1 MNKKLVVKQDGYKEC
16 GAACL
21 LSIIRYYG
29 GNISINKLLDLTNTS
44 KTGTTFFNL
53 KDASSKL
60 GLDATG
66 FKIEDTNKKESL
78 QKINMPSICQIVEN
92 NYEHFIVIY
101 KVKKEKILIMDPA
114 RGYRTIK
121 NDEFFRIWTGYIMTF
136 VKTTQLPYLS
146 DEKYLNKL
154 IIELLIKNKGIVLN
168 IVILS
173 IIFTIISSIYAMYS
187 GFIIDTITSTN
198 TSQLIIITEIFITTL
213 IIKSISDFSRNKLL
227 IYLNQKLDCTIFLN
241 SIRKIILLPYSY
253 YKNRTTGEIIS
264 KLNDLA
270 NIKNMLSKI
279 ILTVFLDVIV
289 SLTCAIVMMK
299 INIKMF
305 LILVVTILIYILI
318 FLIFRPLIKKY
329 TNINQENNAKIN
341 SQMVELINGFETI
354 KNLSLE
360 NIMYQNFSELYTKSL
375 HDVYIYDNINNY
387 EFIIKELITYLTLLL
402 TEFIGFYFVL
412 HNTLTIG
419 EIIIF
424 TSLAPYFM
432 SPIRSIIDLSKEY
445 FYAIN
450 SLKRANN
457 LLEIKS
463 DDLNTKT
470 TFTLNGNINI
480 KNLSFSYNNYD
491 EVLKGIN
498 INIAKGDKILILG
511 NSGSGK
517 STIIK
522 ILSKYYT
529 PRRDSIYIDG
539 TDINDISISNLKDN
553 ITTIS
558 QEEIIFNDTIKNN
571 IILNR
576 KISDNK
582 FIKICRELCIDEFV
596 KNSPMGYNT
605 KLEENGQNISGGQRQ
620 RIILARAL
628 LKNSNILL
636 IDEGLN
642 AIDINLERKI
652 LKTIFEK
659 YQDKTIIIV
668 SHRLENM
675 DLYKKVINLKDGKI
689 DKIANLPKEG
699 DYYV

>member
-1 MNKKLVVKQDGYKEC
+1 
-16 GAACL
+16 
-21 LSIIRYYG
+21 
-29 GNISINKLLDLTNTS
+29 
-44 KTGTTFFNL
+44 
-53 KDASSKL
+53 
-60 GLDATG
+60 
-66 FKIEDTNKKESL
+66 
-78 QKINMPSICQIVEN
+78 
-92 NYEHFIVIY
+92 
-101 KVKKEKILIMDPA
+101 
-114 RGYRTIK
+114 
-121 NDEFFRIWTGYIMTF
+121 
-136 VKTTQLPYLS
+136 
-146 DEKYLNKL
+146 
-154 IIELLIKNKGIVLN
+154 
-168 IVILS
+168 
-173 IIFTIISSIYAMYS
+173 
-187 GFIIDTITSTN
+187 
-198 TSQLIIITEIFITTL
+198 
-213 IIKSISDFSRNKLL
+213 
-227 IYLNQKLDCTIFLN
+227 
-241 SIRKIILLPYSY
+241 
-253 YKNRTTGEIIS
+253 
-264 KLNDLA
+264 
-270 NIKNMLSKI
+270 
-279 ILTVFLDVIV
+279 
-289 SLTCAIVMMK
+289 
-299 INIKMF
+299 MF

-424 TSLAPYFM
+424 ASLAPYFM
-432 SPIRSIIDLSKEY
+432 SPIRSVIDLSKEY

-491 EVLKGIN
+491 KVLKGIN

>member
-44 KTGTTFFNL
+44 KKGTTFFNL
-53 KDASSKL
+53 RDASSKL

-121 NDEFFRIWTGYIMTF
+121 NDEFFQIWTGYIMTF

-318 FLIFRPLIKKY
+318 FLIFRPMIKKY

-432 SPIRSIIDLSKEY
+432 SPIRSVIDLSKEY

-480 KNLSFSYNNYD
+480 KNLNFSYNNYD
-491 EVLKGIN
+491 KVLKGIN

>member
-44 KTGTTFFNL
+44 KKGTTFFNL
-53 KDASSKL
+53 KDTSSKL

-121 NDEFFRIWTGYIMTF
+121 NDEFFQIWTGYIMTF

-318 FLIFRPLIKKY
+318 FLIFRPMIKKY

-491 EVLKGIN
+491 KVLKGIN

>member
-1 MNKKLVVKQDGYKEC
+1 
-16 GAACL
+16 
-21 LSIIRYYG
+21 
-29 GNISINKLLDLTNTS
+29 
-44 KTGTTFFNL
+44 
-53 KDASSKL
+53 
-60 GLDATG
+60 
-66 FKIEDTNKKESL
+66 
-78 QKINMPSICQIVEN
+78 
-92 NYEHFIVIY
+92 
-101 KVKKEKILIMDPA
+101 
-114 RGYRTIK
+114 
-121 NDEFFRIWTGYIMTF
+121 
-136 VKTTQLPYLS
+136 
-146 DEKYLNKL
+146 
-154 IIELLIKNKGIVLN
+154 
-168 IVILS
+168 
-173 IIFTIISSIYAMYS
+173 
-187 GFIIDTITSTN
+187 
-198 TSQLIIITEIFITTL
+198 
-213 IIKSISDFSRNKLL
+213 
-227 IYLNQKLDCTIFLN
+227 
-241 SIRKIILLPYSY
+241 
-253 YKNRTTGEIIS
+253 
-264 KLNDLA
+264 
-270 NIKNMLSKI
+270 
-279 ILTVFLDVIV
+279 
-289 SLTCAIVMMK
+289 
-299 INIKMF
+299 MF

-491 EVLKGIN
+491 KVLKGIN

>member
-1 MNKKLVVKQDGYKEC
+1 M
-16 GAACL
+16 
-21 LSIIRYYG
+21 
-29 GNISINKLLDLTNTS
+29 
-44 KTGTTFFNL
+44 
-53 KDASSKL
+53 
-60 GLDATG
+60 
-66 FKIEDTNKKESL
+66 
-78 QKINMPSICQIVEN
+78 
-92 NYEHFIVIY
+92 
-101 KVKKEKILIMDPA
+101 
-114 RGYRTIK
+114 
-121 NDEFFRIWTGYIMTF
+121 
-136 VKTTQLPYLS
+136 
-146 DEKYLNKL
+146 
-154 IIELLIKNKGIVLN
+154 
-168 IVILS
+168 
-173 IIFTIISSIYAMYS
+173 
-187 GFIIDTITSTN
+187 
-198 TSQLIIITEIFITTL
+198 
-213 IIKSISDFSRNKLL
+213 
-227 IYLNQKLDCTIFLN
+227 
-241 SIRKIILLPYSY
+241 
-253 YKNRTTGEIIS
+253 
-264 KLNDLA
+264 
-270 NIKNMLSKI
+270 
-279 ILTVFLDVIV
+279 
-289 SLTCAIVMMK
+289 
-299 INIKMF
+299 
-305 LILVVTILIYILI
+305 
-318 FLIFRPLIKKY
+318 IKKY

-424 TSLAPYFM
+424 TSLTPYFM
-432 SPIRSIIDLSKEY
+432 SPIRSVIDLSKEY

-491 EVLKGIN
+491 KVLKGIN

>member
-1 MNKKLVVKQDGYKEC
+1 
-16 GAACL
+16 
-21 LSIIRYYG
+21 
-29 GNISINKLLDLTNTS
+29 
-44 KTGTTFFNL
+44 
-53 KDASSKL
+53 
-60 GLDATG
+60 
-66 FKIEDTNKKESL
+66 
-78 QKINMPSICQIVEN
+78 
-92 NYEHFIVIY
+92 
-101 KVKKEKILIMDPA
+101 MDPA

-121 NDEFFRIWTGYIMTF
+121 NDEFFQIWTGYIMTF

-318 FLIFRPLIKKY
+318 FLIFRPMIKKY

-424 TSLAPYFM
+424 TSLTPYFM

-491 EVLKGIN
+491 KVLKGIN